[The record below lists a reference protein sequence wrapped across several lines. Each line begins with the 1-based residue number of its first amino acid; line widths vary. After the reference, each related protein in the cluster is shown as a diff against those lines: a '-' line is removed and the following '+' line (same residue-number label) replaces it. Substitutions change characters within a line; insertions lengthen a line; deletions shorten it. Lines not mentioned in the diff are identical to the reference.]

1 MYFCIQKSLKTKR
14 RKEMK
19 KLLTL
24 AISFMVTATIV
35 LAQPTRIHTQN
46 FTTRDGLGSNVVN
59 CGLQDHQGYIWFG
72 TNHGLTRF
80 DGHRFANFYVEEDGM
95 RQIEGITHIVEDTIR
110 KVLLMSGK
118 NYRLLCFDLTQMH
131 FVNAEGMDYP
141 KTTDDVNEENKYMV
155 RARELGIE
163 RGNRTNRRHDLHY
176 AKVKDGREIFATI
189 DNGFFIYEP
198 KNGHLQHYSSN
209 DEFPIIESDYI
220 NGILHDRSDGI
231 WLLTTFAG
239 VYRLDLGE
247 EALRTHTLT
256 SNIRSFA
263 QINDN
268 QIAVGNMDGNV
279 FLYNTDTYERRLAFN
294 KGSRAYTINKDGKGR
309 LWIGTRGEGIW
320 VNDTLLQ
327 NLPARQI
334 YDIVFSPRGT
344 VWIATLDGGLIEGHE
359 QPDGSFYFFQ
369 HLRGEKIHEL
379 DIDLVGR
386 LWIATENG
394 ILRKNGMETDTLFN
408 KCKVVCICHSPNGTI
423 WAGSNGYGL
432 LRISGDSIEYIQA
445 GNGLANNCVE
455 SVVCD
460 NEGNVIVGTDQG
472 ISIVSSSDGSVRNLF
487 SSEGLRAN
495 TYNENAILRT
505 TSGRIFLG
513 SLTGLVEVLP
523 QPHSTGKGFFNSPII
538 TCINVNDIPHYSQL
552 AGKIELTHDQN
563 NLCFSFSSLA
573 FNDMSSVVYS
583 YWLEG
588 IDSDWRPSTKESQA
602 LYTNLTPG
610 HYRLHV
616 RSRLAGTT
624 WSEETVCEVI
634 IAQPWYWTWWARI
647 LYLII
652 IVLIAWY
659 EWHQYQQRLSLR
671 RQLDQRLTA
680 LYAVEVQQEQQQ
692 QPEEKP
698 QPQEKPQEPE
708 TVKVA
713 KEATS
718 TNQKDKDFLAKLDHL
733 ILTNLLQTDL
743 DVNFLAQEMCVS
755 YSTLHRRIK
764 SLTGLSANEYVR
776 KHRLAKAM
784 QLLRD
789 GHNASEVAM
798 QCGFNSPSYFTRC
811 FKAEYGILP
820 SEV

>member
-1 MYFCIQKSLKTKR
+1 
-14 RKEMK
+14 MK

-59 CGLQDHQGYIWFG
+59 CGLQDHLGYIWFG

-80 DGHRFANFYVEEDGM
+80 DGHRFANFYVEEDGI
-95 RQIEGITHIVEDTIR
+95 RQIEGITHIAEDTTR
-110 KVLLMSGK
+110 NVLLMSGK
-118 NYRLLCFDLTQMH
+118 DYRLLCFDLTRMH
-131 FVNAEGMDYP
+131 FVNAEGMEFP
-141 KTTDDVNEENKYMV
+141 MTTNEVSEENKFMV
-155 RARELGIE
+155 RARELGID

-176 AKVKDGREIFATI
+176 AKIKDGREIFATI

-198 KNGHLQHYSSN
+198 KNNHLQHYSST

-220 NGILHDRSDGI
+220 NGILHDRSGGI

-256 SNIRSFA
+256 ANIRSFA

-279 FLYNTDTYERRLAFN
+279 FLYNTDTYERCLAFN

-334 YDIVFSPRGT
+334 YDIVFSPKGT

-359 QPDGSFYFFQ
+359 QPDGSFFFFQ
-369 HLRGEKIHEL
+369 YLMGEKIHEL

-394 ILRKNGMETDTLFN
+394 ILRKDGLKTDTIFN

-432 LRISGDSIEYIQA
+432 LRISDDSIEYIQA
-445 GNGLANNCVE
+445 DNGLANNCVE

-472 ISIVSSSDGSVRNLF
+472 ISIVSSSDGSVRNIF

-680 LYAVEVQQEQQQ
+680 LYAVEVQQEQEQ